1 MDEAKSK
8 LVSLVNDKDISAVQL
23 MADRLG
29 IDEDGVRKLLIESVE
44 EGLLDGHIS
53 EDGRR
58 FFKSKV
64 NVQATPETVE
74 QEYVPEFMKYN
85 TKIGKLVAYIG
96 IMIMVLAGA
105 FIIFLSDSVYYQNL
119 GLVLLLVGLI
129 IALAGLYWIGR
140 RKTPM

>member
-29 IDEDGVRKLLIESVE
+29 IDEDGVRKLLIELVE

-105 FIIFLSDSVYYQNL
+105 FVVFLSNSVYYQNL

-129 IALAGLYWIGR
+129 ITLAGLYWIGR